1 MAANALLK
9 NGKVI
14 ARSFAQA
21 SSIRSL
27 HNDKVY
33 ELRTYSIKPKNFKE
47 FYDLSVEYMHLRT
60 NHSKLVG
67 YWTSEIGGIFDMVHI
82 WEYDNLQH
90 RAKVRQAMSGDQE
103 WSSKYISK
111 VFPMMERLEN
121 VLLKLDSKSSLEQTN
136 TGGVYEICCTEKP
149 LKELPNTK
157 GDGQLLGTFSTLI
170 GSLNTSYQ
178 LWYHKSL
185 DALVSSADLRT
196 YGTHS
201 TKSRLLLPTPWSP
214 MK

>member
-1 MAANALLK
+1 MKKFASVEGWKWHRVKITLNCVYTVQK
-9 NGKVI
+9 NNTCILTIFQVI

-82 WEYDNLQH
+82 WEYGNYFL
-90 RAKVRQAMSGDQE
+90 AFKKFS
-103 WSSKYISK
+103 
-111 VFPMMERLEN
+111 
-121 VLLKLDSKSSLEQTN
+121 LLMFCTKCIYKHVILMDDPNNYCKKL
-136 TGGVYEICCTEKP
+136 
-149 LKELPNTK
+149 
-157 GDGQLLGTFSTLI
+157 
-170 GSLNTSYQ
+170 
-178 LWYHKSL
+178 LW
-185 DALVSSADLRT
+185 R
-196 YGTHS
+196 
-201 TKSRLLLPTPWSP
+201 
-214 MK
+214 

>member
-1 MAANALLK
+1 MRVNCYWDEKVYKCRMTKMTQGENNFKLCIQYKK
-9 NGKVI
+9 NNTCILTIFQVI

-82 WEYDNLQH
+82 WEYGNYFL
-90 RAKVRQAMSGDQE
+90 AFE
-103 WSSKYISK
+103 
-111 VFPMMERLEN
+111 
-121 VLLKLDSKSSLEQTN
+121 KSSLLMF
-136 TGGVYEICCTEKP
+136 CTKCIFTC
-149 LKELPNTK
+149 N
-157 GDGQLLGTFSTLI
+157 
-170 GSLNTSYQ
+170 LNGCSQ
-178 LWYHKSL
+178 
-185 DALVSSADLRT
+185 
-196 YGTHS
+196 
-201 TKSRLLLPTPWSP
+201 
-214 MK
+214 

>member
-1 MAANALLK
+1 MYTVQK
-9 NGKVI
+9 NNTFIHIIFQVI

-82 WEYDNLQH
+82 WEYGNYFLAFKKCFVQS
-90 RAKVRQAMSGDQE
+90 V
-103 WSSKYISK
+103 YIHVILMDVPNNYCK
-111 VFPMMERLEN
+111 K
-121 VLLKLDSKSSLEQTN
+121 LL
-136 TGGVYEICCTEKP
+136 
-149 LKELPNTK
+149 
-157 GDGQLLGTFSTLI
+157 
-170 GSLNTSYQ
+170 
-178 LWYHKSL
+178 
-185 DALVSSADLRT
+185 
-196 YGTHS
+196 
-201 TKSRLLLPTPWSP
+201 
-214 MK
+214 